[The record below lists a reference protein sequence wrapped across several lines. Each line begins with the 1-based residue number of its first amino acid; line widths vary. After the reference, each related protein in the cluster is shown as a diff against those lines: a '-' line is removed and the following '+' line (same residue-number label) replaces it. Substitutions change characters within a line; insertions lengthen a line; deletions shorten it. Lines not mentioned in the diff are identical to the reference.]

1 LNLELETLE
10 MSLVEYP
17 SSEEEEIEDKKP
29 KKQKVEEKKTP
40 LPALDEFFTDN
51 GGNGVKSVDKGSGES
66 KAEKMKTDKV
76 LTPPQLW

>member
-1 LNLELETLE
+1 

-17 SSEEEEIEDKKP
+17 SSEEEEVEDREPKKQKIEDKK
-29 KKQKVEEKKTP
+29 TS

-51 GGNGVKSVDKGSGES
+51 GGNGGKSADKGSGDS